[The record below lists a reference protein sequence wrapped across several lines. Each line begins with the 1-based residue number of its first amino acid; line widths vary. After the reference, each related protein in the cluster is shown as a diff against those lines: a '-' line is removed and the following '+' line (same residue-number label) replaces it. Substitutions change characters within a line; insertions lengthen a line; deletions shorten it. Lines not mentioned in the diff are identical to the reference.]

1 MILNSLAI
9 VHDKGLVHGD
19 LKPGHVFLRPASP
32 EAVLI
37 DWGLARKID
46 EPLSE
51 ERRSG
56 SWSHAPPERA
66 DINVL
71 ASAGIHQDLYA
82 VGVMLLQL
90 ASDLDLDERPRFL
103 MDHFFKHGRMPS
115 AAELELRPHWKWA
128 APVIARAIS
137 SRKEVFGYAD
147 NRYTSAR
154 DMAQDIVRGRPLAS
168 FGSEK
173 SSTVPGTERKT

>member
-1 MILNSLAI
+1 V
-9 VHDKGLVHGD
+9 VHQD
-19 LKPGHVFLRPASP
+19 LKPAHVLLRPDSA

-51 ERRSG
+51 ESRSL
-56 SWSHAPPERA
+56 SWLHASPERA

-71 ASAGIHQDLYA
+71 TSAAVHQDLYA

-90 ASDLDLDERPRFL
+90 ASDVDLNERPRFL
-103 MDHFFKHGRMPS
+103 FDYFLRHGRMPS
-115 AAELELRPHWKWA
+115 AAELEPMLRPLWKWA
-128 APVIARAIS
+128 APVIARAIC
-137 SRKEVFGYAD
+137 SRKEAPGYAD

-154 DMAQDIVRGRPLAS
+154 DMAEDIPHSRVKSAPAS
-168 FGSEK
+168 TSREG
-173 SSTVPGTERKT
+173 